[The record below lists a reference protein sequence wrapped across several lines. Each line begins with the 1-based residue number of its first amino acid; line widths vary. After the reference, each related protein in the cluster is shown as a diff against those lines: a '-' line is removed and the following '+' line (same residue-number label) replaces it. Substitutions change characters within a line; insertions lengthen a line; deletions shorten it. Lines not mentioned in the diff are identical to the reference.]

1 MDEKQEQNPNVTRRQ
16 TVLSPRHQRFA
27 LILGGILVQAAVFA
41 VMLIAFSRYFAYFY
55 WVCVLLSVGVSL
67 FVSTRRTKL
76 AYKIAWIVPI
86 LVLPIVGGTMYL
98 VLGGGRRPK
107 FEKAATAR
115 SYRRHLTGQVE
126 ETDLARYG
134 ADCAQ
139 QVRYLKNA
147 ALCPAYRNTETRY
160 FPTGEAFFPVLLEE
174 LEQAERYIFLEYFV
188 VAGGVL
194 WSQVMDILIRKAQ
207 AGVDVRLIYD
217 GVGSA
222 PTLPPNYPGTLA
234 DLGIRC
240 RPFQP
245 FRPVLSI
252 HQNNRD
258 HRKLLVIDGTLGA
271 VGGMNLA
278 DEYIGEKERFGVWKD
293 NALLLRG
300 EAVWSLVVFF
310 LDMWDREGER
320 SDYDAFRP
328 RALPP
333 VNYTGGLTVPYA
345 DTPMPQDTICA
356 DLYLQMITKAKKY
369 LYITTPYL
377 IIDET
382 MTAALCT
389 AARSGVDVRIVT
401 PHIPDKKVVF
411 AVTRSNY
418 PVLLE
423 AGVRVYE
430 FTPGFMHSKLVVADD
445 LYASV
450 GSCNLDY
457 RSFYLQ
463 FENGAWLWGD
473 PAVRAIRDDIL
484 DTLDR
489 CQEIRPE
496 DQERLPPLARLRIV
510 FYRLFAPVF

>member
-1 MDEKQEQNPNVTRRQ
+1 MNKRQTQAPNVTRYQ
-16 TVLSPRHQRFA
+16 TVFSPRRQRFA
-27 LILGGILVQAAVFA
+27 LVLASILVQAAVFA
-41 VMLIAFSRYFAYFY
+41 LMLVVFTRYFAYFY
-55 WVCVLLSVGVSL
+55 WVCVLVSVGVSL
-67 FVSTRRTKL
+67 FISTRKTKL
-76 AYKIAWIVPI
+76 AYKMAWIIPI

-115 SYRRHLTGQVE
+115 IYRRHLTAVAE
-126 ETDLARYG
+126 DPDLGSRG
-134 ADCAQ
+134 PDCVQ
-139 QVRYLKNA
+139 QVRYLRTA

-160 FPTGEAFFPVLLEE
+160 FPMGEAFYPVLLEE
-174 LEQAERYIFLEYFV
+174 LEKAESFIFLEYFV
-188 VAGGVL
+188 VAGGEL
-194 WSQVMDILIRKAQ
+194 WSAVLDILLRKAQ

-222 PTLPPNYPGTLA
+222 PTLPHSYPHTLES
-234 DLGIRC
+234 LGIRC

-258 HRKLLVIDGTLGA
+258 HRTLLVIDGVTGA

-278 DEYIGEKERFGVWKD
+278 DEYIGRKERFGVWKD

-300 EAVWSLVVFF
+300 EAVWSLTVFF
-310 LDMWDREGER
+310 LDMWGREGEEP
-320 SDYDAFRP
+320 DYEAFRP
-328 RALPP
+328 SVLPP
-333 VNYTGGLTVPYA
+333 LNAAGGLVVPYA

-356 DLYLQMITKAKKY
+356 DLYLQMVAKAKRY

-377 IIDET
+377 AIDET
-382 MTAALCT
+382 MTAALCI
-389 AARSGVDVRIVT
+389 AARSGVDVRLIT

-411 AVTRSNY
+411 QVTRSNY

-423 AGVRVYE
+423 AGVRIYE
-430 FTPGFMHSKLVVADD
+430 FTPGFMHSKVVVADD

-463 FENGAWLWGD
+463 FENGVWLWGD
-473 PAVRAIRDDIL
+473 PSVTAVRDDVLSTLEDCREIQRRDM
-484 DTLDR
+484 
-489 CQEIRPE
+489 EKM
-496 DQERLPPLARLRIV
+496 PLFTRIMTI
-510 FYRLFAPVF
+510 FYRLFAPTF

>member
-1 MDEKQEQNPNVTRRQ
+1 MDEKNQTDVKRYQ
-16 TVLSPRHQRFA
+16 TVFSPRHQRFA
-27 LILGGILVQAAVFA
+27 LVLGSILAQVVVFA
-41 VMLIAFSRYFAYFY
+41 VMLTVFSRYFAYFY
-55 WVCVLLSVGVSL
+55 WVCVLVSVAVSL
-67 FVSTRRTKL
+67 YISTKKTKL
-76 AYKIAWIVPI
+76 AYKMAWIVPI
-86 LVLPIVGGTMYL
+86 LVLPIVGGAMYL
-98 VLGGGRRPK
+98 ILGGGRKPK

-115 SYRRHLTGQVE
+115 NYRRHLTGRLTE
-126 ETDLARYG
+126 EDLAALEPG
-134 ADCAQ
+134 CAQ

-147 ALCPAYRNTETRY
+147 ALCPAYRNTETQY
-160 FPTGEAFFPVLLEE
+160 FPMGEDFFPVLLEE
-174 LEQAERYIFLEYFV
+174 LEKAERYIFLEYFV
-188 VAGGVL
+188 VAGGEL
-194 WSQVMDILIRKAQ
+194 WSQVLDVLIRKAQ

-222 PTLPPNYPGTLA
+222 PTLPAKYPRTLEE
-234 DLGIRC
+234 LGIRC

-258 HRKLLVIDGTLGA
+258 HRKLLVIDGVTGA

-278 DEYIGEKERFGVWKD
+278 DEYIGRKERFGVWKD

-320 SDYDAFRP
+320 SDYDLFRP
-328 RALPP
+328 EALPA
-333 VNYTGGLTVPYA
+333 VRDGGGLVVPYA
-345 DTPMPQDTICA
+345 DTPMPSDTICA
-356 DLYLQMITKAKKY
+356 DLYLQMITKARRY
-369 LYITTPYL
+369 LYVTTPYL

-401 PHIPDKKVVF
+401 PHVPDKKVVF

-430 FTPGFMHSKLVVADD
+430 FTPGFMHSKIVVSDD
-445 LYASV
+445 CCASV

-473 PAVRAIRDDIL
+473 PAVEAIRDDVL
-484 DTLDR
+484 TTLEQCR
-489 CQEIRPE
+489 EIFPRDME
-496 DQERLPPLARLRIV
+496 KMPLGQRFMNV
-510 FYRLFAPVF
+510 FYRLFAPTF